1 MNKRKTFIFS
11 ILLCTVS
18 LLTLNIGTASFL
30 YFDNSST
37 SSGDVQKNE
46 SEPVAYI
53 KEDTSK
59 TYYLDIEEAI
69 DDANSMVNSGASAAT
84 IVVMPGSVVRLN
96 QNKTLRSGVD
106 LLLPYSLTNGDI
118 NKLTTDVNA
127 GNGFYPIRYMYG
139 TTYEGTTNKP
149 EGDYATYAEYN
160 TYSSGNFS
168 DSSSSN
174 VTKYLSSSL
183 IIEENVSLTISN
195 NSQLVVFS
203 QLGKVGSGISGFS
216 SGYYSQVIMMENSS
230 INVDEGGV
238 IDCRGYIKE
247 GFKEDPSINASD
259 KSEITNNSVINNN
272 GTVYSPFV
280 IYDYAGGNATVAIY
294 AKANECPFSSYDMPQ
309 IHPKIKTSYTG
320 SIKGRADVYTG
331 PFNVSVDLGILGSI
345 DIDVYSQ
352 QNACV
357 ISFSGSGDNNIY
369 RFTNENAYLNSKYS
383 PDAYY
388 NDSNTSCFY
397 GLTKSVFSTGRKAD
411 SGGITTLQF
420 YGDIETN
427 YLLMEIS
434 TFGQIVPIS
443 TSGIYFPVP
452 FNYDLTFNDG
462 LLALKNDIKFLP
474 GSRLKLNNVNA
485 SVTNKIIFYDENFV
499 DTGSTIAYP
508 KNDGAII
515 NLSNSSININN
526 PGVLGAFVE
535 TTGNSTVKNLSNTLI
550 AYSSDSSGG
559 NLSTD
564 YLAHALDFLTIY
576 GFYKNG
582 GWNNDIKNA
591 IANVSENVTTNTV
604 SQNIRA
610 NLNSSSNVQNLTSNK
625 EYYSEE
631 NEDYFNEYQ
640 PVLYDVT
647 LNISLNVN
655 WVEFGNDSLSIRVD
669 IYSGNN
675 KSMLIATTTLRAKNG
690 WVSAGSDTDTIS
702 LTIEEGQQYYGEI
715 VVVEEDGTSVNT
727 VTVTKAS
734 DGSSVLI
741 PGTYRFNIS
750 DLTTNYNI
758 YVSD

>member
-37 SSGDVQKNE
+37 SSEDVQKNE
-46 SEPVAYI
+46 SEPVAFI
-53 KEDTSK
+53 KEDTS

-69 DDANSMVNSGASAAT
+69 DDANSMVKSGASAAT

-96 QNKTLRSGVD
+96 QSKTLNSGVD

-127 GNGFYPIRYMYG
+127 GNGNYPIRYMYG
-139 TTYEGTTNKP
+139 TSYEGTSEKP
-149 EGDYATYAEYN
+149 VGDYAAYAEYN
-160 TYSSGNFS
+160 AYSSDDFS

-174 VTKYLSSSL
+174 ISKYLSSSL

-203 QLGKVGSGISGFS
+203 QLGKVGAGISGFS
-216 SGYYSQVIMMENSS
+216 SGYYSQVIMMENSK
-230 INVDEGGV
+230 INVNEGGI

-247 GFKEDPSINASD
+247 GFKEDPTINVID
-259 KSEITNNSVINNN
+259 KSQITNNSVINND
-272 GTVYSPFV
+272 GTIYSPFV

-309 IHPKIKTSYTG
+309 IHPKINTRYSG

-331 PFNVSVDLGILGSI
+331 EFNASAVGIINISVAA
-345 DIDVYSQ
+345 Q
-352 QNACV
+352 HNACV
-357 ISFSGSGDNNIY
+357 ISFCGSDNANIY
-369 RFTNENAYLNSKYS
+369 KFVNENSYVNSKYS

-388 NDSNTSCFY
+388 SDSKIGCYY
-397 GLTKSVFSTGRKAD
+397 GLTKNVFSTGKKTD
-411 SGGITTLQF
+411 FGGVAKLDF

-434 TFGQIVPIS
+434 TFGRTIPIS
-443 TSGIYFPVP
+443 TSGIFFPVP
-452 FNYDLTFNDG
+452 FNYNLTFNNG
-462 LLALKNDIKFLP
+462 LLSLKNDIKFLP
-474 GSRLKLNNVNA
+474 GSSLQLNNVNV
-485 SVTNKIIFYDENFV
+485 SVTNKIIFYDSNFT
-499 DTGSTIAYP
+499 DTGTTPYP
-508 KNDGAII
+508 KNDGAQVI
-515 NLSNSSININN
+515 LSNSSITINN
-526 PGVLGAFVE
+526 PGVFAAYIE
-535 TTGNSTVKNLSNTLI
+535 TTGNSNIKNLSNTLVAI
-550 AYSSDSSGG
+550 SSDSSGG
-559 NLSTD
+559 KLSTD
-564 YLAHALDFLTIY
+564 YFAHIPDFAIIY

-582 GWNNDIKNA
+582 GWGPSIKNA

-604 SQNIRA
+604 SQNIKA

-631 NEDYFNEYQ
+631 NKDYFNEYQ

-647 LNISLNVN
+647 LNISLDIGSGDIKGGDTFTIKVNVYS
-655 WVEFGNDSLSIRVD
+655 DSSRSLLVATKD
-669 IYSGNN
+669 ISV
-675 KSMLIATTTLRAKNG
+675 KNYPLWIPG
-690 WVSAGSDTDTIS
+690 SASDSIS

-715 VVVEEDGTSVNT
+715 VVVYQNGTSVKT

-741 PGTYRFNIS
+741 PGTKYGFNIS